1 MLLPLAT
8 ATDFSFLDLVKSFI
22 IFRPSSL
29 KKGGFNLASSRDEET
44 KPKKYSHRTKR
55 NAYSAQGQEMSLERT
70 PAFLPWGE
78 LKPLIEQE
86 DRDRRKGGNEKED
99 PSAPELWGRT
109 VITVVNKA

>member
-1 MLLPLAT
+1 
-8 ATDFSFLDLVKSFI
+8 
-22 IFRPSSL
+22 
-29 KKGGFNLASSRDEET
+29 
-44 KPKKYSHRTKR
+44 
-55 NAYSAQGQEMSLERT
+55 MSLERT

-109 VITVVNKA
+109 LITVVSKA